1 MACELIIKVTNILEN
16 LLTKTFPFCWE
27 QLLDFLVYWAWELVP
42 IENDINC
49 MFGTEGRVRGRE

>member
-1 MACELIIKVTNILEN
+1 MACELIVKVTNILEN
-16 LLTKTFPFCWE
+16 LSTKTFLLCWE

-49 MFGTEGRVRGRE
+49 MFGTKGRVRGRE